1 MYRWYV
7 FKWFNNKVVETT
19 ILNTL
24 FMLLVLDSQGPT
36 VQWTV
41 VMRLIV
47 HEGADVT
54 NYQPAAGT
62 ASLTLPKANIILIF
76 IQFCSSSPCVA
87 GRGWDSHFIV
97 LQSKGQ
103 FCMRRLPCRQLVGL
117 WDNDPQITNLRFC
130 LWSGNMLES
139 SGSSCRT
146 LMALKFGGWVS
157 LRKLF

>member
-76 IQFCSSSPCVA
+76 IQFCSSSPCACANTMFKWYAPHPHTPYKREHLVICT
-87 GRGWDSHFIV
+87 FIIPFSNWHALRV
-97 LQSKGQ
+97 
-103 FCMRRLPCRQLVGL
+103 
-117 WDNDPQITNLRFC
+117 NLISICHTF
-130 LWSGNMLES
+130 
-139 SGSSCRT
+139 
-146 LMALKFGGWVS
+146 
-157 LRKLF
+157 